1 MHLYVGSKVNT
12 KPLCVEQPTV
22 STVKDAELD
31 KSGEGGTGMGNRT
44 GVESGLYLVST
55 SAQNRDILV
64 KRTLFPTGARNK
76 LSYAVNFF
84 TREEE
89 EKAGLL
95 TVPVISAF
103 SQLIACS
110 GHRDAQESSLQSSR
124 LWSYTINNF
133 TLGLFRGIQVS
144 FPLAVGPQL
153 QK

>member
-1 MHLYVGSKVNT
+1 MDDYREVAGDQTWLKPGIPVAENGLKVGFHGPSQGSWQGAGREFFRCSPEISQVGRSQWCHISA
-12 KPLCVEQPTV
+12 PQEGPSCHAFLC
-22 STVKDAELD
+22 
-31 KSGEGGTGMGNRT
+31 
-44 GVESGLYLVST
+44 
-55 SAQNRDILV
+55 
-64 KRTLFPTGARNK
+64 
-76 LSYAVNFF
+76 
-84 TREEE
+84 
-89 EKAGLL
+89 LL
-95 TVPVISAF
+95 LSAF